1 MFTFFCNKTKL
12 PHTGRSFEEFTNF
25 TLMAKKNKKAEG
37 VVYSTDP
44 DFVYN
49 EKQDEVQATLPP
61 QQQNLRIEL
70 DKKMRGGKQVTLVTG
85 FIGTEDDLT
94 TLGKKLKTKCGSGGS
109 VKDGEIIIQ
118 GDFRE
123 LLLKTLI
130 QDGYKVKKIG

>member
-1 MFTFFCNKTKL
+1 
-12 PHTGRSFEEFTNF
+12 
-25 TLMAKKNKKAEG
+25 MAKKNKKAEG

-49 EKQDEVQATLPP
+49 EKQDEIQATLPA

-85 FIGTEDDLT
+85 FIGTEEDLT
-94 TLGKKLKTKCGSGGS
+94 SLGKKLKTKCGSGGS

-123 LLLKTLI
+123 LISKTLI
-130 QDGYKVKKIG
+130 QEGYRVKKIG